1 MDIKVI
7 KDKIKKGELILEDGR
22 LYTKEEHQ
30 KLTEAIH
37 NEFHY
42 DLLQLTKK
50 ISL

>member
-1 MDIKVI
+1 MDMQIIKT
-7 KDKIKKGELILEDGR
+7 KIKNGDLVLEDGR
-22 LYTKEEHQ
+22 LYTPEEHK